1 MLHSFWRKPH
11 TKGDAN
17 KPYYYTWMNKGPS
30 KRDPNRRP
38 TNTNQPII
46 SIMITDRSPRC
57 IAKNRQE
64 TPIARYQVLVHLK
77 RQKNHAQCDY

>member
-1 MLHSFWRKPH
+1 MLQTLQTSIPHSYWRKPQER
-11 TKGDAN
+11 G
-17 KPYYYTWMNKGPS
+17 S
-30 KRDPNRRP
+30 KRDLIRRLI
-38 TNTNQPII
+38 NTNQPII
-46 SIMITDRSPRC
+46 SLMITDRSPRC